1 MTTTLK
7 RRLSIDAWAFTLV
20 GSYALRGTC
29 IRRQAGALGLDEHNR
44 IVGLGMNG
52 VPRGIQHCIDKPCV
66 GATDPAGNTDNCMAI
81 HAEINMIIN
90 SHDPAAIRKV
100 YVSTTPCKG
109 CALVLANLPKLS
121 SVKALSKYADDRGI
135 EILQAAGIE
144 VTIG

>member
-1 MTTTLK
+1 MKKRPTL
-7 RRLSIDAWAFTLV
+7 DAWAFTLV

-29 IRRQAGALGLDEHNR
+29 IRRQAGALGLDIDNR

-81 HAEINMIIN
+81 HAEINMIVN
-90 SHDPAAIRKV
+90 SHDPVTIKKV

-109 CALVLANLPKLS
+109 CALVLANLPGLTV
-121 SVKALSKYADDRGI
+121 VKAMTKYADERGI
-135 EILQAAGIE
+135 EILEAAGIE
-144 VTIG
+144 VHIG